1 MLNSADQ
8 VKKQKI
14 VPDRMIEISNEIH
27 LELLD
32 QCHKS
37 TLFQTVVKNRYFI
50 NDACDWANHFADET
64 SSEQFINYFKCL
76 ETKGKQFCYA
86 IIKEN
91 NLIGCVS
98 ITLTK
103 GKGEIGYWLD
113 KDMNGRGFATQSANV
128 LISLGFMKYNCKE
141 MILKCQQENLKSSNV
156 ALRLGFKFNK
166 TIEGTLNVNGKDWV
180 IDEYI
185 LTQDQF
191 NNQNQL
197 KQQSKS
203 AYQ

>member
-1 MLNSADQ
+1 MLNSSDSA
-8 VKKQKI
+8 KKQKI
-14 VPDRMIEISNEIH
+14 VPDKRIEVSNEIH

-37 TLFQTVVKNRYFI
+37 TLFETVVKNRYFI
-50 NDACDWANHFADET
+50 NDACDWANHFSDET
-64 SSEQFINYFKCL
+64 SSEQFINYFKHR
-76 ETKGKQFCYA
+76 EKKGIQFCYA

-98 ITLTK
+98 IILTN
-103 GKGEIGYWLD
+103 GQGEIGYWLD
-113 KDMNGRGFATQSANV
+113 KDMNGRGFVTQSANA
-128 LISLGFMKYNCKE
+128 LISLGFAKYNCKE
-141 MILKCQQENLKSSNV
+141 MMLKCQQVNHKSSNV

-166 TIEGTLNVNGKDWV
+166 TIEGTLSVNGKDWV

-191 NNQNQL
+191 NNQNQQ
-197 KQQSKS
+197 KQQNKLTHE
-203 AYQ
+203 